1 MNTYTCKSGRVFE
14 LVLGKDYEHDGA
26 VKRRAGHVSITVT
39 EPITAGKATVPGLVV
54 NACPTWGKGRTI
66 AIRGGESGG
75 QARLAPADDLPTLV
89 EILTEDIPE
98 LFGAWGTLGL
108 EATVVT
114 PAPEPLT
121 LDAVESLVG
130 VDALRDLLNAPV
142 DPWQELRDI
151 GADDALI
158 NKLQEAGYTPET
170 ALALARKV

>member
-1 MNTYTCKSGRVFE
+1 MNTYKCQSGREWE
-14 LVLGKDYEHDGA
+14 LIPGKIYNKDGVEHQ
-26 VKRRAGHVSITVT
+26 RAGHVSTTVT
-39 EPITAGKATVPGLVV
+39 EPIAGKATVPGLTV
-54 NACPTWGKGRTI
+54 NACPTWARGRTI
-66 AIRGGESGG
+66 ALRGGDSGG
-75 QARLAPADDLPTLV
+75 QARLSVADDLPALV
-89 EILTEDIPE
+89 EILTEDLPE
-98 LFGAWGTLGL
+98 LFGAWETLDL
-108 EATVVT
+108 AAKVVT
-114 PAPEPLT
+114 PPPLT

>member
-14 LVLGKDYEHDGA
+14 LVLGKDYEHDGV

-39 EPITAGKATVPGLVV
+39 EPVSSGKATVPGLVV

-108 EATVVT
+108 EAKVLSD
-114 PAPEPLT
+114 PEPPT
-121 LDAVESLVG
+121 V
-130 VDALRDLLNAPV
+130 APV
-142 DPWQELRDI
+142 EGLAALKGLLTEPTDPWAAVRAV
-151 GADDALI
+151 GADDELI
-158 NKLQEAGYTPET
+158 AKLIDAGFTPKD
-170 ALALARKV
+170 AIAAMNS

>member
-1 MNTYTCKSGRVFE
+1 MNTYKCQSGRE
-14 LVLGKDYEHDGA
+14 WQLIPGKTYDKDGVEHQ
-26 VKRRAGHVSITVT
+26 RAGHVSTTVT
-39 EPITAGKATVPGLVV
+39 EPIIGKSTVPGLTV
-54 NACPTWGKGRTI
+54 NACPTWARGRTI
-66 AIRGGESGG
+66 ALRGGESGG
-75 QARLAPADDLPTLV
+75 QARLSVADDLPALV
-89 EILTEDIPE
+89 EILTEDLPE
-98 LFGAWGTLGL
+98 LFGAWETLGL
-108 EATVVT
+108 AARVVT
-114 PAPEPLT
+114 PPEPLT